1 MSSSLFT
8 TRAGAVLSLAAL
20 GTKELV
26 GMALRGVLGPEQLWT
41 AFWGARKCLEALAR
55 GDVASDVV
63 AEARVGG
70 CDACPSCVRTT
81 SPLAGVQGMYCGKP
95 LDGDGPGT
103 GTCGCLVGLT
113 VGGRVQPACKSLV
126 RSETCGQRRW
136 AT

>member
-8 TRAGAVLSLAAL
+8 TRAGAVISLVGL

-26 GMALRGVLGPEQLWT
+26 ARALRGSLGAEQLWT
-41 AFWGARKCLEALAR
+41 AFKGARKCLEALAR

-63 AEARVGG
+63 AEARVGA
-70 CDACPSCVRTT
+70 CDACESCVRTT
-81 SPLAGVQGMYCGKP
+81 SPLEGVRGMYCGKP
-95 LDGDGPGT
+95 LDGNGPGT

-113 VGGRVQPACKSLV
+113 IGGRVQPACKSLV
-126 RSETCGQRRW
+126 RSEGCGQRRW